1 MLWSDSTRQNFHALK
16 QVIYTSCDFDPRRD
30 GWGRNVITESR
41 PQWNKETI
49 FVNEG
54 MEYTFKF
61 FFDNLYRSKI
71 LRYIQ
76 Y

>member
-1 MLWSDSTRQNFHALK
+1 M
-16 QVIYTSCDFDPRRD
+16 
-30 GWGRNVITESR
+30 GRNVITESR
-41 PQWNKETI
+41 LQWNKETI

-54 MEYTFKF
+54 MEYTLKF
-61 FFDNLYRSKI
+61 FFDNLHRSKI